1 MHIVGHFLNLVVLSF
16 VCSHFVNFRSC
27 DRPILPHEWFLE
39 AKQYAKVQGKTEFHG
54 LSFQKHS
61 RQPAS
66 HWSVNVT
73 TRWERPFQKPFS
85 ISLVYISTYLED
97 FGSSFTGLEIF
108 PQILAKSS
116 AVACTHISKLWVNA
130 LNLLLSPAV
139 WIYLK
144 VWL

>member
-16 VCSHFVNFRSC
+16 VCFHFVNFRSY
-27 DRPILPHEWFLE
+27 DRPILPHKWFLK
-39 AKQYAKVQGKTEFHG
+39 AKQYPKVQGKTEFHG

-61 RQPAS
+61 RQHPIDLL
-66 HWSVNVT
+66 T
-73 TRWERPFQKPFS
+73 LPPDGKDLFQKPFS

-97 FGSSFTGLEIF
+97 FCSSFTGLEIF

-144 VWL
+144 VSL